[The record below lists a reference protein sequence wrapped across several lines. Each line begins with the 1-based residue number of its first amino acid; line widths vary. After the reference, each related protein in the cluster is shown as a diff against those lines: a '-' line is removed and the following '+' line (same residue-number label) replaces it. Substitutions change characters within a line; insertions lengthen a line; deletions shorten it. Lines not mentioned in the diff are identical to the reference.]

1 MAPVTSPGDSDKES
15 PTELS
20 GTPSEG
26 AWPARHSCAGYPGG
40 AAAPSL
46 GTSRLAIWSLG
57 ASLGGWVSVFGF
69 LCGLRILLFV
79 ADPAAMVGVVLG
91 IVALIR
97 IKQRSQNGVA
107 AAIVGVAAGAAILV
121 FTVFMVVLA
130 WANFAQIDEQYRY
143 KH

>member
-1 MAPVTSPGDSDKES
+1 MTSRGDSD
-15 PTELS
+15 
-20 GTPSEG
+20 GYTPG
-26 AWPARHSCAGYPGG
+26 HPWAGYPGG
-40 AAAPSL
+40 AAAPPL

-57 ASLGGWVSVFGF
+57 MSLGGWVSVFASLAGF
-69 LCGLRILLFV
+69 RLLLFV

-107 AAIVGVAAGAAILV
+107 AAIVGIAAGAAILV
-121 FTVFMVVLA
+121 VTVFMVVLA

-143 KH
+143 KQ